1 VTENMLCPFC
11 LKENTI
17 TEVKEGGRSY
27 YVCSEHAEPRIP
39 VIYGENKNFP
49 RDVISAVGFRGHG
62 KTAYFASLFSSLDDL
77 AKVWPNFYTFP
88 IDEKGLDTVHDN
100 IKMLKGGKLPT
111 ATPVNFPF
119 PTIVQFS
126 KMPRFKERF
135 LIFYD
140 TGGENFEKAS
150 RLVANANFVK
160 RSQTAVFFLSL
171 RDIDYN
177 SQEMARLL
185 AVYIMGLKEIGGDPK
200 QQNLLVV
207 LTKGDLLAPKL
218 EKHNEIWDYLV
229 NGDTKN
235 LQYANLKTQLAEMN
249 KISKSLKDFIR
260 NDIGA
265 AGFVALGENNFRAVD
280 FCIISAL
287 GAAPKGDQL
296 DISVTPK
303 RIFDPI
309 LWVMNN
315 SSDPINIIRNF
326 FFKIKTSF
334 SNFIKRAQTSTKKE
348 TQAPPPPVIR
358 EPINYRN
365 VVKYG
370 AAALVLALVILF
382 LYFPGVF
389 PRFSLPEFNLAQTP
403 ATTTSAIAVN
413 AKNLDIRS
421 YGDYLAAG
429 QTNAYYFD
437 IAQNGEN
444 IEMIKVFAQAKSGN
458 IITAAVGFNY
468 APSIENDKYDYL
480 SSTSTTSDYAVIQIN
495 NPTPGRYYVM
505 VKGIT
510 GSGDTRISRSL
521 FK

>member
-1 VTENMLCPFC
+1 MLCPFC

-17 TEVKEGGRSY
+17 TKVEEGGRSY

-39 VIYGENKNFP
+39 VIYGENNNFP

-150 RLVANANFVK
+150 RLIANANFVK

-218 EKHNEIWDYLV
+218 EKHNEIWNYLV

-235 LQYANLKTQLAEMN
+235 LQYANLKIQLAEMN
-249 KISKSLKDFIR
+249 KISKSLKGFIR

-265 AGFVALGENNFRAVD
+265 AGFVALGENNFRSVD

-315 SSDPINIIRNF
+315 STGWFPF
-326 FFKIKTSF
+326 FFRVKTSF
-334 SNFIKRAQTSTKKE
+334 SNFVKRAQTSTKKE
-348 TQAPPPPVIR
+348 TPAPPPPVRR
-358 EPINYRN
+358 EPINYRS

-370 AAALVLALVILF
+370 AGALILAVVILF
-382 LYFPGVF
+382 LYYPGVF
-389 PRFSLPEFNLAQTP
+389 PAVSLPAFNLAQTP
-403 ATTTSAIAVN
+403 ATATTTAIAVN
-413 AKNLDIRS
+413 AKNLDTRS
-421 YGDYLAAG
+421 YGDYLSEG

-437 IAQNGEN
+437 IADNGEN

-458 IITAAVGFNY
+458 IITSAVGFNY
-468 APSIENDKYDYL
+468 APSIENDRYDYL
-480 SSTSTTSDYAVIQIN
+480 SSSSRTSDFSVIQIN
-495 NPTPGRYYVM
+495 NPMPGRYYVM

-510 GSGDTRISRSL
+510 GSGDTKISRSL
-521 FK
+521 YK